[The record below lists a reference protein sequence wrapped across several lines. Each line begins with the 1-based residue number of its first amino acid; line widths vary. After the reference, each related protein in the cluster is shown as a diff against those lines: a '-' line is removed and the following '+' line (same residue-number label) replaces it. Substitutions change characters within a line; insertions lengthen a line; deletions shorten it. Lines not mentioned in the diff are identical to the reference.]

1 MKSKE
6 LILIILSKIKFN
18 AIAFQST
25 TIKEKSKIMTTPQLQ
40 QAIATIQT
48 LSSQEQR
55 QLLQILSETVN
66 KSDNLEQQN
75 QLFWQETSL
84 EDLIKTQKTPVVEDP
99 KNLAGDYW
107 EKDSTEDFL
116 SFLKEQR
123 QSKNSV
129 S

>member
-1 MKSKE
+1 
-6 LILIILSKIKFN
+6 
-18 AIAFQST
+18 
-25 TIKEKSKIMTTPQLQ
+25 MTTPQLQ

-75 QLFWQETSL
+75 QLFWQEISL
-84 EDLIKTQKTPVVEDP
+84 EDLIKTQKTSVIEDI
-99 KNLAGDYW
+99 KDLAEDYW
-107 EKDSTEDFL
+107 EEDLTEEFL

-123 QSKNSV
+123 QSKNNV